1 MDRENAIKKL
11 REIKQLLR
19 SNYRIKRI
27 GIFGSY
33 IRGEENETSDLDILV
48 EFDSPIDIFKFIEL
62 EETLSEKLGIK
73 ADLVSKQAL
82 KPFIGEKILK
92 EVIYV

>member
-1 MDRENAIKKL
+1 MDKDNAIKKL
-11 REIKQLLR
+11 KEIKHTLQR
-19 SNYRIKRI
+19 NYCIKRI

-33 IRGEENETSDLDILV
+33 IRGEENEKSDIDILV

-62 EETLSEKLGIK
+62 EETLSKKLGVK